1 MMSSGSEILF
11 FPGDIKFSL
20 RNKAAIAKWLHAVSK
35 KHKKRVSSL
44 NYIFVSDEYLLDI
57 NKRFLRHN
65 TLTDIITFDYSAEKN
80 GKNGKDGIIGEI
92 YISIP
97 RIKENAKIFKVS
109 QSEELHRV
117 MAHGLLHLCGLCD
130 KTPKEIKRMRTE
142 EENALDLRQF

>member
-1 MMSSGSEILF
+1 MMSIGNEILF

-44 NYIFVSDEYLLDI
+44 NYIFVSDDYLVNI

-65 TLTDIITFDYSAEKN
+65 TLTDIITFDYSADKN

-117 MAHGLLHLCGLCD
+117 MAHGLLHLCGFRD
-130 KTPKEIKRMRTE
+130 KTPREIKRMRTE